1 MSRIDAQ
8 VATQVADVVRPA
20 QTSRDQHL
28 QTAAATQRSAVANAD
43 DGVLGVDAPSASSLS
58 SASSIPSAVEVRR
71 AAAYVKQVIEAASGN
86 QLTFDVDDTG
96 KTLLVKVVGDKG
108 EVIRQI
114 PSKEVLELHRR
125 IDSIIGVLID
135 HRA

>member
-20 QTSRDQHL
+20 QTSRDQYL
-28 QTAAATQRSAVANAD
+28 QTAAATQRRAVATAD
-43 DGVLGVDAPSASSLS
+43 DGVIGPDAPSA
-58 SASSIPSAVEVRR
+58 PSAVEVRR

-125 IDSIIGVLID
+125 IDSIIGALID

>member
-8 VATQVADVVRPA
+8 LATQVADVVRPA
-20 QTSRDQHL
+20 QTSRDQYL
-28 QTAAATQRSAVANAD
+28 QTAAAIQRSAAATAD
-43 DGVLGVDAPSASSLS
+43 DGVLGTDAPSSPPVA
-58 SASSIPSAVEVRR
+58 AAPSAVEVRR

-86 QLTFDVDDTG
+86 KLTFDVDDTG

-114 PSKEVLELHRR
+114 PSKEVLDLHRR
-125 IDSIIGVLID
+125 IDSIIGALID